1 MKYQE
6 IEKNYKVLAN
16 RRRIAIIHFLY
27 KKNRAR
33 VSDISEDIKL
43 SFKSTSRHLQVLKA
57 IGMIDSEQMGL
68 EQYYYLTDRNN
79 LFIKHLLVFI

>member
-16 RRRIAIIHFLY
+16 RRRVAIIHFLY
-27 KKNRAR
+27 KENRAR
-33 VSDISEDIKL
+33 VNDISENIKL

-57 IGMIDSEQMGL
+57 IGMVDSEQMGL

>member
-6 IEKNYKVLAN
+6 VEKNYKALAN

-27 KKNRAR
+27 KENKAR
-33 VSDISEDIKL
+33 VNDISENIKL

-57 IGMIDSEQMGL
+57 IGMIDSEQVGL
-68 EQYYYLTDRNN
+68 EQYYYLTDKNN
-79 LFIKHLLVFI
+79 FFIKHLLSFL